1 MNLINWLQTNAPAI
15 SLLFTVLLV
24 IITGVYVYLTKKIV
38 DTTVRQVNII
48 HNPVIGIRLGAMW
61 ISKTNDL
68 SRRNL
73 SVSLNLTNIGNAPAI
88 KILVDGEIIFKY
100 IKVDGINEMPA
111 RFEPRFISYMRPG
124 EELSAGQSYSL
135 SFGNDGIRNLLDDLR
150 ENRRLNMERIE
161 TTPSR
166 QPYPPPRLIIYVY
179 YQNNLGQYFQ
189 SIYKGNLNVNE
200 IPKDDESVEVKE
212 KFLPSPEF
220 ISSTISLKEIEKN
233 ISFRN
238 SRRILCGW

>member
-1 MNLINWLQTNAPAI
+1 
-15 SLLFTVLLV
+15 
-24 IITGVYVYLTKKIV
+24 
-38 DTTVRQVNII
+38 
-48 HNPVIGIRLGAMW
+48 
-61 ISKTNDL
+61 
-68 SRRNL
+68 
-73 SVSLNLTNIGNAPAI
+73 
-88 KILVDGEIIFKY
+88 
-100 IKVDGINEMPA
+100 MPS

-124 EELSAGQSYSL
+124 EELSEGQSYSL
-135 SFGNDGIRNLLDDLR
+135 FFGNEGVRYFLDDLR
-150 ENRRLNMERIE
+150 ENHSLNMERIK

-166 QPYPPPRLIIYVY
+166 YPYPPPRLNIYVY

-189 SIYKGNLNVNE
+189 SIYKTNLTVKG

-212 KFLPSPEF
+212 VFYPSPEF